1 MDARIW
7 NSESDGQHSDP
18 DVQRQSRA
26 DIDVKLRAMV
36 KRGERRSMNVSWS
49 GEVEGIYRMNPTICR
64 EVRGE
69 P

>member
-7 NSESDGQHSDP
+7 NSELDGQHSDP
-18 DVQRQSRA
+18 DVQRQLWA
-26 DIDVKLRAMV
+26 DIDAKLRAMV
-36 KRGERRSMNVSWS
+36 KRGERRNIATGSS

>member
-7 NSESDGQHSDP
+7 KSESDGQHSDP

-26 DIDVKLRAMV
+26 DIDVRLRAMV
-36 KRGERRSMNVSWS
+36 KRGERRNMATGSS